1 VVASLAHNAIILLDI
16 VHPTHD
22 VDNTK
27 LILKIMF
34 SENINHMCKYTRCAR
49 GVDMKTVSV
58 DKWSL
63 QSEQNSEI
71 TGQHGQYECQ
81 GPPTREGM
89 TLQARETTA
98 HNFQLLEHIVKKH
111 GNLPQV
117 NLKLVHYQI
126 HNIARFCSFLLT
138 TLKEQF
144 SDYNSK
150 SYLKEKWMCQVLEL
164 TDLVEGDP
172 CTSERNIIIFV
183 AYLCCWLVNMNL
195 QVKYS

>member
-1 VVASLAHNAIILLDI
+1 
-16 VHPTHD
+16 
-22 VDNTK
+22 
-27 LILKIMF
+27 
-34 SENINHMCKYTRCAR
+34 
-49 GVDMKTVSV
+49 MKAVSV

-126 HNIARFCSFLLT
+126 HNIARFCSF
-138 TLKEQF
+138 
-144 SDYNSK
+144 Y
-150 SYLKEKWMCQVLEL
+150 
-164 TDLVEGDP
+164 
-172 CTSERNIIIFV
+172 
-183 AYLCCWLVNMNL
+183 
-195 QVKYS
+195 